1 MAKQMNPKDLAGIAI
16 IFSKIQPSESP
27 VFISYCGSKEWRST
41 YKPSGSLFGGG
52 FASYMMNLQSQANP
66 DNVNKNF
73 DIYPKDLKVDMSVI
87 AKMRPTSIAL
97 IDLNDENN
105 DPRNIG
111 LLVMLCVTSTTG
123 FSIPK
128 ELKEKIE
135 SLHVEYRESC
145 LIMEM
150 QEYKHH
156 FYPFSTSKE
165 LREVREKMREFMGM
179 SAEDETDDE
188 SMVW

>member
-1 MAKQMNPKDLAGIAI
+1 MAKQMNPNDLAGIAI
-16 IFSKIQPSESP
+16 IFSKRQPSESP

-66 DNVNKNF
+66 DNINKNF
-73 DIYPKDLKVDMSVI
+73 DIYPKDIKVDRNVI
-87 AKMRPTSIAL
+87 ATMRPSIAL
-97 IDLNDENN
+97 IDFNDENM
-105 DPRNIG
+105 DPQNIG

-128 ELKEKIE
+128 ELKEKIGNF
-135 SLHVEYRESC
+135 HIGYRESC
-145 LIMEM
+145 LMMEM
-150 QEYKHH
+150 EEYKHH
-156 FYPFSTSKE
+156 FYPHSTSKE

-179 SAEDETDDE
+179 PVEDETDNT
-188 SMVW
+188 SSIW